1 METITTNNNWK
12 KKFIIIW
19 TGQLFSILSSSI
31 AQFSMVLWIGMETGS
46 AEVLSYAAIA
56 GLLPQ
61 ILLGPMAG
69 VFVDR
74 WNRKWTMIGADSFV
88 ALCSAV
94 IALLFYLDMVELWSI
109 YLLLMLRSIG
119 GAFHAPAMKSSIPLL
134 APPSELVRIAG
145 INEVIQSVCTICGP
159 MLGAALLLAFNMSVV
174 MLLDV
179 AGAFLACISL
189 LFVFIPNPAKKET
202 NRNIL
207 HEMYEGARIILRNRG
222 MSWLMVSEIVVTFF
236 VMPIVAVM
244 PLMTLQYFNGT
255 PYQVSL
261 IEMLFGI
268 GLLVGGSILGVW
280 NPKIRKSI
288 LLIIGYFGL
297 GLSLALCGALPSTY
311 FITYAVLTVIQGLV
325 VPLYTGPFTALLQT
339 QFAPS
344 YLGRIFS
351 LYGSISQFPSVNGLL
366 LTGFIADRLGVE
378 NIFIIGGIAIS
389 ITGILL
395 LCSASVRNLERKDS
409 STF

>member
-1 METITTNNNWK
+1 
-12 KKFIIIW
+12 
-19 TGQLFSILSSSI
+19 
-31 AQFSMVLWIGMETGS
+31 
-46 AEVLSYAAIA
+46 
-56 GLLPQ
+56 
-61 ILLGPMAG
+61 
-69 VFVDR
+69 
-74 WNRKWTMIGADSFV
+74 
-88 ALCSAV
+88 
-94 IALLFYLDMVELWSI
+94 
-109 YLLLMLRSIG
+109 
-119 GAFHAPAMKSSIPLL
+119 
-134 APPSELVRIAG
+134 
-145 INEVIQSVCTICGP
+145 
-159 MLGAALLLAFNMSVV
+159 
-174 MLLDV
+174 
-179 AGAFLACISL
+179 
-189 LFVFIPNPAKKET
+189 
-202 NRNIL
+202 
-207 HEMYEGARIILRNRG
+207 
-222 MSWLMVSEIVVTFF
+222 
-236 VMPIVAVM
+236 
-244 PLMTLQYFNGT
+244 
-255 PYQVSL
+255 
-261 IEMLFGI
+261 MLFGI

-351 LYGSISQFPSVNGLL
+351 LYGSISQFPSVIGLL

-378 NIFIIGGIAIS
+378 NIFIIGGKAIS

>member
-297 GLSLALCGALPSTY
+297 GLSLALCGALAFHLFYYVCCVDGDTRAGRTFIYRAFYGVAANSVCPFLSGTY
-311 FITYAVLTVIQGLV
+311 LFFIRKYQPVSFCHRFVVNRIHSRQAGSGEYLYYRRYSDQYYRYIAVVQCFRSEFG
-325 VPLYTGPFTALLQT
+325 A
-339 QFAPS
+339 
-344 YLGRIFS
+344 
-351 LYGSISQFPSVNGLL
+351 
-366 LTGFIADRLGVE
+366 
-378 NIFIIGGIAIS
+378 
-389 ITGILL
+389 
-395 LCSASVRNLERKDS
+395 ER
-409 STF
+409 

>member
-134 APPSELVRIAG
+134 APPSELV
-145 INEVIQSVCTICGP
+145 CTICGP

-179 AGAFLACISL
+179 AGAFMACISL
-189 LFVFIPNPAKKET
+189 LFVFIPNPAKKGT

-222 MSWLMVSEIVVTFF
+222 MSWLMVSEIAVTFF

-297 GLSLALCGALPSTY
+297 GMSLALCGALPSTY
-311 FITYAVLTVIQGLV
+311 FVTYAVLTMIQGLV

-351 LYGSISQFPSVNGLL
+351 LYGSISQFPSVIGLL

-378 NIFIIGGIAIS
+378 NIFTIGGIAIS

>member
-1 METITTNNNWK
+1 
-12 KKFIIIW
+12 
-19 TGQLFSILSSSI
+19 
-31 AQFSMVLWIGMETGS
+31 
-46 AEVLSYAAIA
+46 
-56 GLLPQ
+56 
-61 ILLGPMAG
+61 
-69 VFVDR
+69 
-74 WNRKWTMIGADSFV
+74 
-88 ALCSAV
+88 
-94 IALLFYLDMVELWSI
+94 
-109 YLLLMLRSIG
+109 
-119 GAFHAPAMKSSIPLL
+119 
-134 APPSELVRIAG
+134 
-145 INEVIQSVCTICGP
+145 

-189 LFVFIPNPAKKET
+189 LFVFIPNPVQKET

-222 MSWLMVSEIVVTFF
+222 MSWLMVSEIAVTFF

-311 FITYAVLTVIQGLV
+311 
-325 VPLYTGPFTALLQT
+325 LL
-339 QFAPS
+339 
-344 YLGRIFS
+344 RM
-351 LYGSISQFPSVNGLL
+351 
-366 LTGFIADRLGVE
+366 
-378 NIFIIGGIAIS
+378 
-389 ITGILL
+389 
-395 LCSASVRNLERKDS
+395 LC
-409 STF
+409 